1 MNIYLDNGLLYAGA
15 SSGKAEWWQGSWI
28 STPVEAGKWQ
38 HVALVLDNAE
48 PGKLTDC
55 LKLFLNGKQVAVG
68 QASMNKPNWARI
80 GGDWSTRFHDGTKT
94 EKGAKTVALNG
105 YVDDFAVFTK
115 ALNEE
120 EIKNLMDLR

>member
-1 MNIYLDNGLLYAGA
+1 MCIRDR
-15 SSGKAEWWQGSWI
+15 
-28 STPVEAGKWQ
+28 AGKWQ
-38 HVALVLDNAE
+38 HVALVLDKAE

-80 GGDWSTRFHDGTKT
+80 GGDWSTRFHDGANV
-94 EKGAKTVALNG
+94 EKTVALTG
-105 YVDDFAVFTK
+105 CVDDFAVFTK

-120 EIKNLMDLR
+120 EIKNLMDLKSR